1 MTNQNRNK
9 KTLFTTQ
16 AIKATLI
23 LAGGIVALS
32 NGMNVEA
39 SGNEVGNEGV
49 VTTQSSNLTTSERV
63 QLQLSKHGRLPV
75 DEQNY
80 KITSHFGPRIDP
92 ITKKAGAF
100 HNGLDISAA
109 NISGANI
116 YSVLPGKVVNVNYN
130 ANGLGHYIVVEHD
143 GLTVTY
149 AHMQQRSNFNIGDT
163 VSTSDVIG
171 AVGTT
176 GRSTGPHLHLEMKI
190 DGQRVNPF
198 TMLEDV
204 LGVENETYKVVSGDT
219 LYKIS
224 QEYGTTVANLKS
236 YNNLTSDLIL
246 VGQELVVNKKVKTE
260 DNKKQDVEYKAPVSS
275 SAQPT
280 PQGGESIT
288 NTTYKIKYGD
298 TLSKIATS
306 HKTSVN
312 AIKSLNNLRSDLII
326 TGQTLVIPGQQGTQ
340 SKPSTPTQTVD
351 KTHKVVSGDTLYRL
365 AINNGTTVSRLK
377 SFNNLKSD
385 LIIVGQTLTIK

>member
-92 ITKKAGAF
+92 ITKKAGAV

-130 ANGLGHYIVVEHD
+130 AKGLGHYIVVEHD

-176 GRSTGPHLHLEMKI
+176 GRSTGPHLHLEMKV

-198 TMLEDV
+198 TMLENV
-204 LGVENETYKVVSGDT
+204 LGIENETYKVVSGDT

-260 DNKKQDVEYKAPVSS
+260 DNKKQDVEYKAPVHN
-275 SAQPT
+275 SAKPT

-340 SKPSTPTQTVD
+340 SKPSTPTQTAD

-365 AINNGTTVSRLK
+365 AIDNGTTVSRLK

-385 LIIVGQTLTIK
+385 LIVVGQTLTIK